1 MSEETKGQE
10 SENTENNLDLSK
22 ELGSEEKQETET
34 PKAQENTEEEKQ
46 VTWAEMDKLKKFNGD
61 VDKLAKSYVE
71 LETKL
76 SSRKPAKDM
85 TDEELVEFNK
95 QFYGDLSTAK
105 SIHEGDLAEISEKAA
120 EELGISTKMADA
132 ISAKVHKSMATNL
145 AKSRISK
152 ANEVMT
158 DPEARRAVINAV
170 KAKGS
175 DYANDF
181 QTRLTTGQVSV
192 QELELLQDTGKT
204 FVEAELGLEGEV
216 DNDTF
221 ESAEAELIDITNNQ
235 AHIWTNES
243 HPDFMRVTQKIAKL
257 KRKLGI

>member
-1 MSEETKGQE
+1 MSEKREGQD
-10 SENTENNLDLSK
+10 SENTENKLDLSA
-22 ELGSEEKQETET
+22 ELSQEGQNTET
-34 PKAQENTEEEKQ
+34 AKAEENTEEEKQ

-61 VDKLAKSYVE
+61 VDKLAKSYIE

-95 QFYGDLSTAK
+95 QFYGDLSSAK

-132 ISAKVHKSMATNL
+132 ISAKVQKSMASNL
-145 AKSRISK
+145 AKNRISK
-152 ANEVMT
+152 AQEVMT
-158 DPEARRAVINAV
+158 DPEARRAVVNAV
-170 KAKGS
+170 KSKGGEYS
-175 DYANDF
+175 ADF
-181 QTRLTTGQVSV
+181 NKRLQIGQVSV
-192 QELELLQDTGKT
+192 QELELLQEAGKT
-204 FVEAELGLEGEV
+204 LVEAELGLEGEV
-216 DNDTF
+216 DNDSYD
-221 ESAEAELIDITNNQ
+221 SAEAELIDITNNQ